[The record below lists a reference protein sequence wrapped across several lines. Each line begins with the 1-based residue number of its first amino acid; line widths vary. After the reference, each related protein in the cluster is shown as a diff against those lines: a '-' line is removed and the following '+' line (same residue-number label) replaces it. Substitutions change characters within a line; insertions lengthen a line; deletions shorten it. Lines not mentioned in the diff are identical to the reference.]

1 MSKPLH
7 QPTEKTR
14 AEIIAL
20 RSYGVP
26 IKEVAAYIGID
37 DKTLY
42 KYYRE
47 ELENSAIK
55 ANANVGKFL
64 YQAASGQAL
73 TTGATYSDCVRAAMF
88 WAKTRMGWKET
99 NVQEHTGANGADLPK
114 RIGFFIVTRPF
125 NNVLL
130 FGCFCL
136 CIAFFGA

>member
-114 RIGFFIVTRPF
+114 
-125 NNVLL
+125 NNEITITVVD
-130 FGCFCL
+130 
-136 CIAFFGA
+136 ARKNA

>member
-7 QPTEKTR
+7 QPTDKTR

-42 KYYRE
+42 KYYKD

-99 NVQEHTGANGADLPK
+99 NIQEHTGKDGTALIPTAKQMTTDELKAELEALGVKL
-114 RIGFFIVTRPF
+114 
-125 NNVLL
+125 
-130 FGCFCL
+130 
-136 CIAFFGA
+136 

>member
-7 QPTEKTR
+7 KPTEKTR
-14 AEIIAL
+14 AEIVAL

-42 KYYRE
+42 KYYRD

-55 ANANVGKFL
+55 ANPNVGKFL

-99 NVQEHTGANGADLPK
+99 NVQEVKMADEPIAKVTIEVISANAKESSD
-114 RIGFFIVTRPF
+114 
-125 NNVLL
+125 
-130 FGCFCL
+130 
-136 CIAFFGA
+136 

>member
-1 MSKPLH
+1 MSKPQH
-7 QPTEKTR
+7 KPTEKTR

-42 KYYRE
+42 TYYKD

-73 TTGATYSDCVRAAMF
+73 QTGASHGDCVRAAMF

-99 NVQEHTGANGADLPK
+99 NVQEHTGVDGKPIAHSVEIK
-114 RIGFFIVTRPF
+114 VTF
-125 NNVLL
+125 DD
-130 FGCFCL
+130 
-136 CIAFFGA
+136 

>member
-42 KYYRE
+42 KYYKD
-47 ELENSAIK
+47 ELDNSAMK

-73 TTGATYSDCVRAAMF
+73 TTGASYSDCVRAAMF

-99 NVQEHTGANGADLPK
+99 NVQEVKMADEPIAKVTIEVISANAKDSSD
-114 RIGFFIVTRPF
+114 
-125 NNVLL
+125 
-130 FGCFCL
+130 
-136 CIAFFGA
+136 

>member
-14 AEIIAL
+14 AEIVAL

-42 KYYRE
+42 KYYKE
-47 ELENSAIK
+47 ELDNSAIK

-73 TTGATYSDCVRAAMF
+73 TTGASYSDCVRAAMF

-99 NVQEHTGANGADLPK
+99 NAQEEENKEAKNNPK
-114 RIGFFIVTRPF
+114 NTITI
-125 NNVLL
+125 NVVD
-130 FGCFCL
+130 
-136 CIAFFGA
+136 ARKNAKS

>member
-42 KYYRE
+42 KYYRD

-73 TTGATYSDCVRAAMF
+73 TTGATHSDCVRAAMF

-99 NVQEHTGANGADLPK
+99 NVQEVKMADEPISKVTIEIISANDK
-114 RIGFFIVTRPF
+114 DSSD
-125 NNVLL
+125 
-130 FGCFCL
+130 
-136 CIAFFGA
+136 

>member
-14 AEIIAL
+14 AEIVAL

-42 KYYRE
+42 KYYKD
-47 ELENSAIK
+47 ELDNSAIK

-73 TTGATYSDCVRAAMF
+73 TTGASYSDCVRAAMF

-99 NVQEHTGANGADLPK
+99 NVQEEENKEAKNNPK
-114 RIGFFIVTRPF
+114 NTITI
-125 NNVLL
+125 NVVD
-130 FGCFCL
+130 
-136 CIAFFGA
+136 ARKNAKS

>member
-99 NVQEHTGANGADLPK
+99 NVQEHTGADGKPIAHAVEIK
-114 RIGFFIVTRPF
+114 VTF
-125 NNVLL
+125 DD
-130 FGCFCL
+130 
-136 CIAFFGA
+136 

>member
-14 AEIIAL
+14 AEIVAL

-42 KYYRE
+42 KYYKE
-47 ELENSAIK
+47 ELDNSAIK

-99 NVQEHTGANGADLPK
+99 NAQEEENKEAKNNPK
-114 RIGFFIVTRPF
+114 NTITI
-125 NNVLL
+125 NVVD
-130 FGCFCL
+130 
-136 CIAFFGA
+136 ARKNAKSK

>member
-47 ELENSAIK
+47 ELENSATK

-73 TTGATYSDCVRAAMF
+73 ATGATHSDCVRAAMF

-99 NVQEHTGANGADLPK
+99 NVQEHTGANGTDLPK
-114 RIGFFIVTRPF
+114 
-125 NNVLL
+125 NNEITITVVD
-130 FGCFCL
+130 
-136 CIAFFGA
+136 ARKNA

>member
-99 NVQEHTGANGADLPK
+99 NVQEVKMADEPISKVTIEVISANAKDSSD
-114 RIGFFIVTRPF
+114 
-125 NNVLL
+125 
-130 FGCFCL
+130 
-136 CIAFFGA
+136 

>member
-7 QPTEKTR
+7 QPTDKTR
-14 AEIIAL
+14 AEIVAL

-42 KYYRE
+42 KYYKD
-47 ELENSAIK
+47 ELDNSAIK

-73 TTGATYSDCVRAAMF
+73 TTGASYSDCVRAAMF

-99 NVQEHTGANGADLPK
+99 NVQEVKVADEPIAKVTKEVISANAKDSSD
-114 RIGFFIVTRPF
+114 
-125 NNVLL
+125 
-130 FGCFCL
+130 
-136 CIAFFGA
+136 

>member
-1 MSKPLH
+1 MANQPL

-42 KYYRE
+42 KYYKD

-88 WAKTRMGWKET
+88 WAKTRMEWKET
-99 NVQEHTGANGADLPK
+99 NVQEHTGADGKPIAHSVEIK
-114 RIGFFIVTRPF
+114 VTF
-125 NNVLL
+125 DD
-130 FGCFCL
+130 
-136 CIAFFGA
+136 

>member
-14 AEIIAL
+14 AEIVAL

-42 KYYRE
+42 KYYKE
-47 ELENSAIK
+47 ELDNSAIK

-99 NVQEHTGANGADLPK
+99 NAQEEENKEAKNNPK
-114 RIGFFIVTRPF
+114 NTITI
-125 NNVLL
+125 NVVD
-130 FGCFCL
+130 
-136 CIAFFGA
+136 ARKNAKS

>member
-7 QPTEKTR
+7 QPTDKTR

-42 KYYRE
+42 KYYRD

-55 ANANVGKFL
+55 TNANVGKFL

-73 TTGATYSDCVRAAMF
+73 ATGATHSDCVRAAMF

-99 NVQEHTGANGADLPK
+99 NVQEVKMADEPIAKVTIEVISANAKDSSD
-114 RIGFFIVTRPF
+114 
-125 NNVLL
+125 
-130 FGCFCL
+130 
-136 CIAFFGA
+136 

>member
-73 TTGATYSDCVRAAMF
+73 TTGATHSDCVRAAMF

-99 NVQEHTGANGADLPK
+99 NVQEHTGKDGTALQVPVFSFQPVKPK
-114 RIGFFIVTRPF
+114 DD
-125 NNVLL
+125 
-130 FGCFCL
+130 
-136 CIAFFGA
+136 

>member
-42 KYYRE
+42 KYYKD

-73 TTGATYSDCVRAAMF
+73 QTGASHGDCVRAAMF

-99 NVQEHTGANGADLPK
+99 NVQEYTGVDGKPITHSVEIK
-114 RIGFFIVTRPF
+114 VTF
-125 NNVLL
+125 DD
-130 FGCFCL
+130 
-136 CIAFFGA
+136 

>member
-7 QPTEKTR
+7 QPTDKTR
-14 AEIIAL
+14 AEIVAL

-42 KYYRE
+42 KYYKE
-47 ELENSAIK
+47 ELDNSAIK

-99 NVQEHTGANGADLPK
+99 NAQEEENKEAKNNPK
-114 RIGFFIVTRPF
+114 NTITI
-125 NNVLL
+125 NVVD
-130 FGCFCL
+130 
-136 CIAFFGA
+136 ARKNAKS

>member
-7 QPTEKTR
+7 QPTDKTR

-99 NVQEHTGANGADLPK
+99 NVQEHTGKDGTALQAPVFSFQPVKPK
-114 RIGFFIVTRPF
+114 DD
-125 NNVLL
+125 
-130 FGCFCL
+130 
-136 CIAFFGA
+136 

>member
-7 QPTEKTR
+7 QPTDKTR
-14 AEIIAL
+14 AEIVAL

-42 KYYRE
+42 KYYKD

-99 NVQEHTGANGADLPK
+99 NVQEHTGANGKDLIPSAK
-114 RIGFFIVTRPF
+114 QMTTDELKAELEALGVK
-125 NNVLL
+125 L
-130 FGCFCL
+130 
-136 CIAFFGA
+136 

>member
-73 TTGATYSDCVRAAMF
+73 TTGATHSDCVRAAMF

-99 NVQEHTGANGADLPK
+99 NVQEHTGANGKDLIPTAK
-114 RIGFFIVTRPF
+114 QMTTDELKAELEALGVK
-125 NNVLL
+125 L
-130 FGCFCL
+130 
-136 CIAFFGA
+136 

>member
-7 QPTEKTR
+7 QPTDKTR
-14 AEIIAL
+14 AEITAL

-26 IKEVAAYIGID
+26 IKEIASYIGID

-73 TTGATYSDCVRAAMF
+73 TTGASYSDCVRAAMF

-99 NVQEHTGANGADLPK
+99 NIQEHTGKDGQPIQQAITIKVEFDDE
-114 RIGFFIVTRPF
+114 
-125 NNVLL
+125 
-130 FGCFCL
+130 
-136 CIAFFGA
+136 

>member
-7 QPTEKTR
+7 QPTDKTR

-26 IKEVAAYIGID
+26 IKEVGAYIGID

-42 KYYRE
+42 KYYKD

-99 NVQEHTGANGADLPK
+99 NVQEHTGVNGGA
-114 RIGFFIVTRPF
+114 IQVNTTAMSAEEAY
-125 NNVLL
+125 NLL
-130 FGCFCL
+130 INGGT
-136 CIAFFGA
+136 IKTDQQ

>member
-14 AEIIAL
+14 AEIVAL

-42 KYYRE
+42 KYYRD
-47 ELENSAIK
+47 ELELSSTK

-114 RIGFFIVTRPF
+114 
-125 NNVLL
+125 NNEITITVVD
-130 FGCFCL
+130 
-136 CIAFFGA
+136 ARKNAKTE

>member
-7 QPTEKTR
+7 QPTDKTR

-20 RSYGVP
+20 RSYGVH
-26 IKEVAAYIGID
+26 IKEVAAYIGMD

-73 TTGATYSDCVRAAMF
+73 ATGATHSDCVRAAMF

-99 NVQEHTGANGADLPK
+99 NVQEVTGANGDPISLLLTQVQGNSLGVSQSTADDDD
-114 RIGFFIVTRPF
+114 
-125 NNVLL
+125 
-130 FGCFCL
+130 
-136 CIAFFGA
+136 

>member
-14 AEIIAL
+14 AEIVAL

-26 IKEVAAYIGID
+26 IKEVASYIGID
-37 DKTLY
+37 DKTMY
-42 KYYRE
+42 KYYRA
-47 ELENSAIK
+47 ELEQSAMK

-99 NVQEHTGANGADLPK
+99 NVQEHTGANGTETQNQKIIIEVVDARK
-114 RIGFFIVTRPF
+114 
-125 NNVLL
+125 N
-130 FGCFCL
+130 
-136 CIAFFGA
+136 AKS

>member
-14 AEIIAL
+14 AEIVAL

-42 KYYRE
+42 KYYKD
-47 ELENSAIK
+47 ELDNSAIK

-99 NVQEHTGANGADLPK
+99 NVQEVKMADEPIAKVTIEVISANAKDSSD
-114 RIGFFIVTRPF
+114 
-125 NNVLL
+125 
-130 FGCFCL
+130 
-136 CIAFFGA
+136 

>member
-1 MSKPLH
+1 M
-7 QPTEKTR
+7 
-14 AEIIAL
+14 
-20 RSYGVP
+20 P

-88 WAKTRMGWKET
+88 WAKTHGLERDKRTRTHRREWWRNSSKHNG
-99 NVQEHTGANGADLPK
+99 NVSRRSL
-114 RIGFFIVTRPF
+114 
-125 NNVLL
+125 
-130 FGCFCL
+130 
-136 CIAFFGA
+136 

>member
-7 QPTEKTR
+7 QPTDKTR

-42 KYYRE
+42 KYYKD
-47 ELENSAIK
+47 ELDNSAIK

-73 TTGATYSDCVRAAMF
+73 ATGATYSDCVRAAMF

-99 NVQEHTGANGADLPK
+99 NVQEVKMADEPIAKVTIEVISANAKDSSD
-114 RIGFFIVTRPF
+114 
-125 NNVLL
+125 
-130 FGCFCL
+130 
-136 CIAFFGA
+136 

>member
-42 KYYRE
+42 KYYKD

-64 YQAASGQAL
+64 YQAASGQAIAQ
-73 TTGATYSDCVRAAMF
+73 GASHGDCVRAAMF

-99 NVQEHTGANGADLPK
+99 NVQEHTGANGTILQSPVFNIVGVAPK
-114 RIGFFIVTRPF
+114 DES
-125 NNVLL
+125 
-130 FGCFCL
+130 
-136 CIAFFGA
+136 

>member
-99 NVQEHTGANGADLPK
+99 NVQEHTGKVEIQQVTDLTDEELDAELAKYGINKP
-114 RIGFFIVTRPF
+114 
-125 NNVLL
+125 
-130 FGCFCL
+130 
-136 CIAFFGA
+136 

>member
-1 MSKPLH
+1 MSKPQH
-7 QPTEKTR
+7 KPTEKTR

-47 ELENSAIK
+47 ELENSAIR

-73 TTGATYSDCVRAAMF
+73 ATGATYSDCVRAAMF

-99 NVQEHTGANGADLPK
+99 SAQEEENKEAKNNHKNTITINVVDARKNAK
-114 RIGFFIVTRPF
+114 SK
-125 NNVLL
+125 
-130 FGCFCL
+130 
-136 CIAFFGA
+136 

>member
-42 KYYRE
+42 KYYKD

-55 ANANVGKFL
+55 ANANVGKFV
-64 YQAASGQAL
+64 YQAASGQAIAQ
-73 TTGATYSDCVRAAMF
+73 GASHGDCVRAAMF

-99 NVQEHTGANGADLPK
+99 NVQEHTGANGKPLIPSAKEMTTDELK
-114 RIGFFIVTRPF
+114 AELEALGVK
-125 NNVLL
+125 L
-130 FGCFCL
+130 
-136 CIAFFGA
+136 